1 VAKPIIHSINAIKN
15 YPYLPREI
23 YYTEADYL
31 AAKKRIDEKRTHYDA
46 LYKVKEKE
54 NGEP

>member
-1 VAKPIIHSINAIKN
+1 MAKPIIHSINAIKN